1 MLFNLFFQ
9 NTYNVGY
16 AQCVCMLVNICEYIF
31 SPSKRVDKCNNSQN
45 MVGSVVR
52 IGERKSTLR
61 RGNIVN
67 NEGLLSCDYCELK
80 TKPNTPPKRL
90 EI

>member
-1 MLFNLFFQ
+1 MFDSD
-9 NTYNVGY
+9 V
-16 AQCVCMLVNICEYIF
+16 EY
-31 SPSKRVDKCNNSQN
+31 
-45 MVGSVVR
+45 
-52 IGERKSTLR
+52 GEEKSTLR

>member
-1 MLFNLFFQ
+1 M
-9 NTYNVGY
+9 GY
-16 AQCVCMLVNICEYIF
+16 ATCGYVSEYVFAHQKVLLKLIIRRICLIVMCE
-31 SPSKRVDKCNNSQN
+31 
-45 MVGSVVR
+45 MGS
-52 IGERKSTLR
+52 ENLTLR